1 MYKKLFI
8 PGPTHVRDE
17 VLQEMATPM
26 IGHRFKEYADLQAE
40 ATSKLQ
46 KLLYTKG
53 VVFLFTSAS
62 SGVMEGAVRNCVRDG
77 RKTSPRKVLC
87 AINGAFGA
95 RWHDMILANGKEADA
110 LEVEWGQAVTPE
122 LVEAK
127 LASGQYDALALTHN
141 ETSTGVMNPIY
152 EIAEVMKKHP
162 DVCWLVD
169 AVSSMAGAKIE
180 VDKLGIDV
188 CIAGVQKAL
197 ALPPGLTVCSVSQ
210 KALDR
215 AKEVKNRGWY
225 FDFHI
230 MLKYYHRNQT
240 PATPSISHIFAL
252 NKQMDAI
259 LAEGLEAHFQRHI
272 EMAEFTRDWARRHF
286 ALYADERYLSNT
298 LTAIV
303 NTRGLSVPE
312 LNQALAEQGAVI
324 SDGYGTLKGKIFRIA
339 HMGDLTMDDMRWL
352 TGLIEEIW
360 NL

>member
-17 VLQEMATPM
+17 VLQAMATPM
-26 IGHRFKEYADLQAE
+26 IGHRFKEYAELQAE
-40 ATSKLQ
+40 ATSKVQ
-46 KLLYTKG
+46 KLLYTENP
-53 VVFLFTSAS
+53 VLLFTSAS

-77 RKTSPRKVLC
+77 KKVLC

-95 RWHDMILANGKEADA
+95 RWHEMVLANGKEADV
-110 LEVEWGQAVTPE
+110 LEVEWGQAITPE
-122 LVEAK
+122 LIEAK
-127 LASGQYDALALTHN
+127 LSSSQYDAVALTHN

-152 EIAEVMKKHP
+152 EIAEVMKKYP
-162 DVCWLVD
+162 DVCWMVD

-188 CIAGVQKAL
+188 CIAGVQKAF

-225 FDFHI
+225 FDFHV

-240 PATPSISHIFAL
+240 PATPSISHISAL
-252 NKQMDAI
+252 NKQMDDI

-272 EMAEFTRDWARRHF
+272 EMAELTRNWARRHF
-286 ALYADERYLSNT
+286 ALYADECYLSNT
-298 LTAIV
+298 LTAVV

-312 LNQALAEQGAVI
+312 LNQALAEHGAVI

-339 HMGDLTMDDMRWL
+339 HMGDLTMDDMRWI

>member
-17 VLQEMATPM
+17 VLQEMARPM
-26 IGHRFKEYADLQAE
+26 IGHRFKEYVDLQAE
-40 ATSKLQ
+40 ATSKVQ
-46 KLLYTKG
+46 KLLYTG
-53 VVFLFTSAS
+53 NVVFLFTSAS
-62 SGVMEGAVRNCVRDG
+62 SGVMEGAARNCVRDG
-77 RKTSPRKVLC
+77 KKVLC

-95 RWHDMILANGKEADA
+95 RWHDMILANGKEAEA
-110 LEVEWGQAVTPE
+110 LEVDWGQAITPE
-122 LVEAK
+122 LLEAQ
-127 LASGQYDALALTHN
+127 LASGEYDALALTHN

-152 EIAEVMKKHP
+152 EIAEVMREYP
-162 DVCWLVD
+162 EVCWLVD

-188 CIAGVQKAL
+188 CIAGVQKAF
-197 ALPPGLTVCSVSQ
+197 ALTPGLAVCSVSQ

-225 FDFHI
+225 FDFHV

-252 NKQMDAI
+252 NKQMDDI
-259 LAEGLEAHFQRHI
+259 LAEGLETRFQRHI
-272 EMAEFTRDWARRHF
+272 DMAEFTRDWARRHF
-286 ALYADERYLSNT
+286 ALYANERYLSNT
-298 LTAIV
+298 LNTIV
-303 NTRGLSVPE
+303 NTRGLNVPE
-312 LNQALAEQGAVI
+312 LNEALAEHGAVI
-324 SDGYGTLKGKIFRIA
+324 GDGYGRLKGEIFRIA
-339 HMGDLTMDDMRWL
+339 HMGDLTLDDMRWI

>member
-17 VLQEMATPM
+17 VLREMARPM
-26 IGHRFKEYADLQAE
+26 IGHRFKEYVDLQAE
-40 ATSKLQ
+40 ATSKVQ

-62 SGVMEGAVRNCVRDG
+62 SGVMEGAVRNCVRDD
-77 RKTSPRKVLC
+77 KKVLC
-87 AINGAFGA
+87 AINGAFGT
-95 RWHDMILANGKEADA
+95 RWHDMILANGKEADV
-110 LEVEWGQAVTPE
+110 LEVEWGQAITPE
-122 LVEAK
+122 LIEAK
-127 LASGQYDALALTHN
+127 LSSDEYDAVALTHN

-152 EIAEVMKKHP
+152 EIAEVMKKYP

-188 CIAGVQKAL
+188 CIAGVQKAF

-225 FDFHI
+225 FDFHV
-230 MLKYYHRNQT
+230 MLKYYHRSQI

-252 NKQMDAI
+252 NKQMDAM
-259 LAEGLEAHFQRHI
+259 LAEGLEARFQRHI
-272 EMAEFTRDWARRHF
+272 DMAEFTRDWARRHF
-286 ALYADERYLSNT
+286 ALYANERYLSNT
-298 LTAIV
+298 LTTIT
-303 NTRGLSVPE
+303 NTRGFSVPE
-312 LNQALAEQGAVI
+312 LNQALAEHGAVI
-324 SDGYGTLKGKIFRIA
+324 GDGYGTLKGKIFRIA
-339 HMGDLTMDDMRWL
+339 HMGDLTIDDMRWI
-352 TGLIEEIW
+352 TGLIEGIW

>member
-8 PGPTHVRDE
+8 PGPTHVRNE
-17 VLQEMATPM
+17 VLQAMATPM

-40 ATSKLQ
+40 ATAKVQ
-46 KLLYTKG
+46 KLLYTEN

-77 RKTSPRKVLC
+77 RKVLSTV
-87 AINGAFGA
+87 NGAFGA
-95 RWHDMILANGKEADA
+95 RWHDMILANGKEADL
-110 LEVEWGQAVTPE
+110 LEVEWGKAVTPE
-122 LVEAK
+122 LIEAK
-127 LASGQYDALALTHN
+127 LSSGKYDAMTLTHN
-141 ETSTGVMNPIY
+141 ETSTGVMSPIY
-152 EIAEVMKKHP
+152 EIAEVMKKYS

-188 CIAGVQKAL
+188 CIAGVQKAF
-197 ALPPGLTVCSVSQ
+197 ALPPGLAVCSVSQ

-225 FDFHI
+225 FDFHV
-230 MLKYYHRNQT
+230 MLKYYHRNNT

-252 NKQMDAI
+252 NKQMDDI
-259 LAEGLEAHFQRHI
+259 LADGLEARFQRHI

-298 LTAIV
+298 LTAIT

-312 LNQALAEQGAVI
+312 LNEALAKHGAVI
-324 SDGYGTLKGKIFRIA
+324 GDGYGSLKGKIFRVA

-352 TGLIEEIW
+352 TGLIEDIW